1 MRRRIQAVPM
11 PGASSSFG
19 IGVTLTPVAA
29 ALPRT
34 PFAEDPPA
42 PSACTPTGPYA
53 VTGVSPYTFGEPCGW
68 VIYMLGVTADDTLEW
83 AVTWDDM
90 ESTPGAVFFVLGDEL
105 FAQTMAAN
113 VLQCTSF
120 STTGI
125 TIYATVNGTEYGPLE
140 LECVA

>member
-1 MRRRIQAVPM
+1 MRRRIQATPIAA
-11 PGASSSFG
+11 PSSSMS
-19 IGVTLTPVAA
+19 IGVSLTPLGAAPPNLPFVDAA
-29 ALPRT
+29 A
-34 PFAEDPPA
+34 
-42 PSACTPTGPYA
+42 PSTTTPTGPYA

-68 VIYMLGVTADDTLEW
+68 LIYMLGVTADDTLEW
-83 AVTWDDM
+83 SVVWDDM
-90 ESTPGAVFFVLGDEL
+90 ESTPGVVFFVLEDAS
-105 FAQTMAAN
+105 FDQTMAAN

>member
-1 MRRRIQAVPM
+1 MRRRIQATPIAA
-11 PGASSSFG
+11 PSSSVSIG
-19 IGVTLTPVAA
+19 ISLTPLGAPPPKLPFEDAA
-29 ALPRT
+29 A
-34 PFAEDPPA
+34 
-42 PSACTPTGPYA
+42 PSTITPTGPYA
-53 VTGVSPYTFGEPCGW
+53 VTSGTPYTFGEACGW
-68 VIYMLGVTADDTLEW
+68 LIYMLGVTADDTLEW

-90 ESTPGAVFFVLGDEL
+90 ESSPGVVYFVLEDSA
-105 FAQTMAAN
+105 FDQTMAAN